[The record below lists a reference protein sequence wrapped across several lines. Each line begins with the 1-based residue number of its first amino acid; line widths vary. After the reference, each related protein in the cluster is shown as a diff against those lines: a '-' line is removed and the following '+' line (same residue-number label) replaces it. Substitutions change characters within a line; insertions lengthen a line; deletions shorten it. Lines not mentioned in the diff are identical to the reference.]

1 MADSDLVIPSRE
13 EIRVGDVRYKA
24 AISEAVFTR
33 VAAQNNFI
41 NTYQVDSHRWALNG
55 SYGVATGLNFYD
67 GVTTFFFNSEITG
80 VNFWNQS
87 GVSGTTEFDVNWID
101 ASGVDQGSIFTTTP
115 KITATNQVSAFKN
128 LVTNTEVNPT
138 GTVLPTFA
146 KTNFLE
152 GESLYLKLNTA
163 MISGFNCGL
172 NLFYRPIN

>member
-13 EIRVGDVRYKA
+13 ELRVGDVRYKA

-41 NTYQVDSHRWALNG
+41 NTYQVDSHRWVLNG

-67 GVTTFFFNSEITG
+67 GVTAFFFNSEITG
-80 VNFWNQS
+80 INFWNQS
-87 GVSGTTEFDVNWID
+87 GSSGTTEFDINWID
-101 ASGVDQGSIFTTTP
+101 VNGVDQGSIFTVTP
-115 KITATNQVSAFKN
+115 KVTATTQVSAFKN
-128 LVTNTEVNPT
+128 LVTNTEVNPA

-146 KTNFLE
+146 KTTFLE
-152 GESLYLKLNTA
+152 GESLYLKLNTS
-163 MISGFNCGL
+163 MIEGFNSGL